1 MRCFLLPRRSSSH
14 LNKKS
19 LAILSKGRRGL
30 IAVPPNLSKE
40 YKKGG
45 TKGRILRGTTLI
57 HLHQINSRL
66 LNASHP
72 GKTYFD
78 FSHAVPERTSL
89 FPIYRFPAFPALCEK
104 SEIRTFFHQHFC
116 NMCLLY
122 RMMRKMSSR
131 KALINQERSA
141 GVIQRRRSAK
151 GIPAADLLSPPKKI
165 PDRKIRSGA
174 YIIDSQSP

>member
-1 MRCFLLPRRSSSH
+1 MILRDRDLRASFYGRRSSSH

-89 FPIYRFPAFPALCEK
+89 FPICRFPAFPALCEK

-131 KALINQERSA
+131 KAIINQERRFEA
-141 GVIQRRRSAK
+141 IQRRRSAK
-151 GIPAADLLSPPKKI
+151 GIPAADLLSPP
-165 PDRKIRSGA
+165 
-174 YIIDSQSP
+174 

>member
-1 MRCFLLPRRSSSH
+1 MILRDRALRAAFYCRPASH
-14 LNKKS
+14 HPIKKS

-78 FSHAVPERTSL
+78 FSHAVQERTSL

-131 KALINQERSA
+131 KAIINQERSSEA
-141 GVIQRRRSAK
+141 IQRRRSEK
-151 GIPAADLLSPPKKI
+151 GIPAADLLSPP
-165 PDRKIRSGA
+165 
-174 YIIDSQSP
+174 

>member
-1 MRCFLLPRRSSSH
+1 MILRDRDLRAAFYGRAALPLTETKSPLLYSARDDGDSSRYH
-14 LNKKS
+14 PIYLRNTK
-19 LAILSKGRRGL
+19 R
-30 IAVPPNLSKE
+30 V
-40 YKKGG
+40 G

-57 HLHQINSRL
+57 HLHQINSTGL

-89 FPIYRFPAFPALCEK
+89 FPICRFPAFPALCEK

-131 KALINQERSA
+131 KAIVNQERSA
-141 GVIQRRRSAK
+141 EAIQRRRFAK
-151 GIPAADLLSPPKKI
+151 GLPAADLLSPP
-165 PDRKIRSGA
+165 
-174 YIIDSQSP
+174 

>member
-1 MRCFLLPRRSSSH
+1 MILRDRDLRASFYGRAASRHPI
-14 LNKKS
+14 KKS

-78 FSHAVPERTSL
+78 FSHAVQERTSL

-131 KALINQERSA
+131 KAIINQERRFEA
-141 GVIQRRRSAK
+141 IQRRRSAK
-151 GIPAADLLSPPKKI
+151 GLPAADLLSPP
-165 PDRKIRSGA
+165 
-174 YIIDSQSP
+174 

>member
-1 MRCFLLPRRSSSH
+1 MRFFLWPRRSSSH

-19 LAILSKGRRGL
+19 LASLSKGRRGL

-131 KALINQERSA
+131 KAIINQERRLKPSKG
-141 GVIQRRRSAK
+141 GVLRRGSH
-151 GIPAADLLSPPKKI
+151 LLISFRLHRKS

>member
-1 MRCFLLPRRSSSH
+1 MILRDRDLRAAFYCRSSSH

-40 YKKGG
+40 YKKDG

-122 RMMRKMSSR
+122 RMMMKMSSR
-131 KALINQERSA
+131 KAIRKQDVFSVWKPKRA
-141 GVIQRRRSAK
+141 GVLRRAM
-151 GIPAADLLSPPKKI
+151 LLS
-165 PDRKIRSGA
+165 
-174 YIIDSQSP
+174 

>member
-19 LAILSKGRRGL
+19 LASLSKGRRGL

-131 KALINQERSA
+131 KAIINQERRSGA
-141 GVIQRRRSAK
+141 IQRRRSAK
-151 GIPAADLLSPPKKI
+151 GIPAADLLSPP
-165 PDRKIRSGA
+165 
-174 YIIDSQSP
+174 

>member
-1 MRCFLLPRRSSSH
+1 MILRDRDLRASFYGRPASRH
-14 LNKKS
+14 PIKKS
-19 LAILSKGRRGL
+19 LASLSKGRRGL

-72 GKTYFD
+72 GKTYSD

-131 KALINQERSA
+131 KDLINQERRFEA
-141 GVIQRRRSAK
+141 IQRRRSAK
-151 GIPAADLLSPPKKI
+151 GIPAADLLSPP
-165 PDRKIRSGA
+165 
-174 YIIDSQSP
+174 

>member
-1 MRCFLLPRRSSSH
+1 MILRDRDLRVAFYGRPASRH
-14 LNKKS
+14 PIKKS
-19 LAILSKGRRGL
+19 LASLSKGRRGL

-89 FPIYRFPAFPALCEK
+89 FPICRFPAFPALCEK

-131 KALINQERSA
+131 KAIINQERRSGA
-141 GVIQRRRSAK
+141 IQRRRSAK
-151 GIPAADLLSPPKKI
+151 GIPAADLLSPP
-165 PDRKIRSGA
+165 
-174 YIIDSQSP
+174 

>member
-1 MRCFLLPRRSSSH
+1 MILRDRDLCAAFYGRAASRHPI
-14 LNKKS
+14 KKS
-19 LAILSKGRRGL
+19 LASLSKGRRGL

-66 LNASHP
+66 FNASHP

-78 FSHAVPERTSL
+78 FSHAVQERTSL
-89 FPIYRFPAFPALCEK
+89 FPIYRFPASPALCEK

-131 KALINQERSA
+131 KDIINQERRFEA
-141 GVIQRRRSAK
+141 IQRRRSAK
-151 GIPAADLLSPPKKI
+151 GLPSADLLS
-165 PDRKIRSGA
+165 
-174 YIIDSQSP
+174 SP

>member
-1 MRCFLLPRRSSSH
+1 MILRDRDLRAAFYGRPASRH
-14 LNKKS
+14 PIKKS

-131 KALINQERSA
+131 KAIINQERRFES
-141 GVIQRRRSAK
+141 IQRRRSAK
-151 GIPAADLLSPPKKI
+151 GLPSADLLSPP
-165 PDRKIRSGA
+165 
-174 YIIDSQSP
+174 

>member
-1 MRCFLLPRRSSSH
+1 MILRDRDLRAAFYGRPASRH
-14 LNKKS
+14 PIKKS
-19 LAILSKGRRGL
+19 LASLSKGRRGL

-78 FSHAVPERTSL
+78 FSHAVQERTSL

-131 KALINQERSA
+131 KDLINQESMNH
-141 GVIQRRRSAK
+141 I
-151 GIPAADLLSPPKKI
+151 
-165 PDRKIRSGA
+165 
-174 YIIDSQSP
+174 

>member
-1 MRCFLLPRRSSSH
+1 MRCFLWPRRSSSH

-19 LAILSKGRRGL
+19 LTSLSKGRRGL

-131 KALINQERSA
+131 KAIINQERRFEA
-141 GVIQRRRSAK
+141 IQRRRSAK
-151 GIPAADLLSPPKKI
+151 GIPAADLLS
-165 PDRKIRSGA
+165 
-174 YIIDSQSP
+174 SP

>member
-1 MRCFLLPRRSSSH
+1 MILCECSESSLSTLLSMAAPLLVTQSKSPLLYSARDDGDSSRYH
-14 LNKKS
+14 PIYLRNTK
-19 LAILSKGRRGL
+19 R
-30 IAVPPNLSKE
+30 
-40 YKKGG
+40 GG

-131 KALINQERSA
+131 KASINQERRSGA
-141 GVIQRRRSAK
+141 IQRRRSAK
-151 GIPAADLLSPPKKI
+151 GIPAADLLSPP
-165 PDRKIRSGA
+165 
-174 YIIDSQSP
+174 

>member
-1 MRCFLLPRRSSSH
+1 MHKNSRVKSDNDLISVS

-19 LAILSKGRRGL
+19 LASLSKGRRGL

-66 LNASHP
+66 FNASHP

-78 FSHAVPERTSL
+78 FSHAVQERTSL
-89 FPIYRFPAFPALCEK
+89 FPIYRFPASPALCEK

-122 RMMRKMSSR
+122 RMMRQMSSHIASR
-131 KALINQERSA
+131 KQDLALKPSKVHFHKRT
-141 GVIQRRRSAK
+141 
-151 GIPAADLLSPPKKI
+151 
-165 PDRKIRSGA
+165 PDRKIQSGGC
-174 YIIDSQSP
+174 IIDSQSP

>member
-1 MRCFLLPRRSSSH
+1 MILRDRDLRAAFYGRPAARH
-14 LNKKS
+14 PIKKS

-89 FPIYRFPAFPALCEK
+89 FPICRFPAFPALCEK

-131 KALINQERSA
+131 KAIRKQDDFSVWKPKRA
-141 GVIQRRRSAK
+141 GVLRRAM
-151 GIPAADLLSPPKKI
+151 LLS
-165 PDRKIRSGA
+165 
-174 YIIDSQSP
+174 

>member
-1 MRCFLLPRRSSSH
+1 MILRDRDFRAAFYGRPASRHSI
-14 LNKKS
+14 KKS
-19 LAILSKGRRGL
+19 LASLSKGRRGL

-66 LNASHP
+66 FNASHP

-78 FSHAVPERTSL
+78 FSHAVQERTSL

-116 NMCLLY
+116 NMCILY
-122 RMMRKMSSR
+122 RMMRKMSSF
-131 KALINQERSA
+131 KAIINEERGFEA
-141 GVIQRRRSAK
+141 IQRRAFCE
-151 GIPAADLLSPPKKI
+151 GDPAADRLSFP
-165 PDRKIRSGA
+165 
-174 YIIDSQSP
+174 